1 MKSTQSLSWIK
12 IVALVFMA
20 VCAGTS
26 LASAQEYSG
35 KFSLPF
41 EARWGAAVLPA
52 GDYTFTL
59 DNNRSL
65 DATVIVRGEAK
76 QRLVL
81 PQSAGNADAFVEFR
95 NIQALVLPQSIEH
108 RTMTGQSALIAV
120 RSGDEYKIQGLYI
133 AELGMFLDYGVT
145 GGKRQLI
152 AQTPVLI
159 QRLSVV
165 AAGK

>member
-26 LASAQEYSG
+26 LASAQEYNG
-35 KFSLPF
+35 KFSLPV
-41 EARWGAAVLPA
+41 EARWGAAVLPP
-52 GDYTFTL
+52 GEYTLTL

-65 DATVIVRGEAK
+65 NGMVVVRGAT
-76 QRLVL
+76 QQAVVMPL
-81 PQSAGNADAFVEFR
+81 FV
-95 NIQALVLPQSIEH
+95 EH
-108 RTMTGQSALIAV
+108 RTMAGQSALITV
-120 RSGDEYKIQGLYI
+120 HSGDDYKIQGLYI
-133 AELGMFLDYGVT
+133 AELGMFLDYGVA
-145 GGKRQLI
+145 GGKKQLI

-159 QRLSVV
+159 RRLPVA